1 MTRPRPLLALMERSL
16 HLLEQTNGRL
26 RRLPQRSAVQQLG
39 VDGERA
45 AYFFLRRQGYVVVA
59 RRWRHA
65 TLSGEVDLIA
75 WEGESLVF
83 VEVKTRE
90 GRSAFAAE
98 FQVDRDKTQAL
109 RRMADAYVRQLPWRP
124 GQTPDVHVRFD
135 VASVY
140 MQPGHAPDITL
151 LRDFMR

>member
-1 MTRPRPLLALMERSL
+1 M
-16 HLLEQTNGRL
+16 EQTLQVFDRAN
-26 RRLPQRSAVQQLG
+26 RRLGRTPQRTAVQQLG

-45 AYFFLRRQGYVVVA
+45 AYFFLRRQCYGIVA

-75 WEGESLVF
+75 WEGETLAF

-90 GRSAFAAE
+90 GQSAFAAE
-98 FQVDRDKTQAL
+98 FQVDRDKTAAL
-109 RRMADAYVRQLPWRP
+109 RRMAEAYVRQLPWRV
-124 GQTPDVHVRFD
+124 GQVPDVHVRFD
-135 VASVY
+135 VVSVY
-140 MQPGHAPDITL
+140 LQPGRAPDVTL